1 MAETKKKKPA
11 LGKGLEALFGDMST
25 PVSTESAK
33 KAQGKDNSEEKDGI
47 ISVSLDRIKPNAMQ
61 PRKVFDEEDIESL
74 ADSITEH
81 GVIMPVM
88 LKKSGKGYEIVAG
101 ERRWRAARKAG
112 LKEVPAIIRDL
123 SAEENALFAIIENMQ
138 RVDLNPLEEAN
149 AFKNVMDNFG
159 FTQEAVAKS
168 VGKSRPYVANTLRLL
183 KLPPKIQEYI
193 SQGSLSAGH
202 ANALG
207 QVRDAGLQE
216 TLAAQIVREGLS
228 VREAEAA
235 AAKIAS
241 GGSAKKKKAKAR
253 EKSRDVQNVE
263 EELTSLFGTRVTLGS
278 DGRKGVIEIHYY
290 SRDELDGLIDVL
302 RKAGEK

>member
-1 MAETKKKKPA
+1 MAEKKKKPA

-25 PVSTESAK
+25 SVPTSSSSGRTQKGDNIESA
-33 KAQGKDNSEEKDGI
+33 GDI
-47 ISVSLDRIKPNAMQ
+47 LSVSIDKIKPNAMQ
-61 PRKVFDEEDIESL
+61 PRKVFAEESIASL

-81 GVIMPVM
+81 GVIQPVM

-123 SAEENALFAIIENMQ
+123 SPEENALFAIIENMQ
-138 RVDLNPLEEAN
+138 REDLNPIEEAN
-149 AFKNVMDNFG
+149 AFKNVMESFG

-183 KLPPKIQEYI
+183 KLSPKIQEYI
-193 SQGSLSAGH
+193 SQGSLSSGH

-207 QVRDAGLQE
+207 AVKDKELKE
-216 TLAAQIVREGLS
+216 TLAAQIVRDGLS

-235 AAKIAS
+235 AARIAS
-241 GGSAKKKKAKAR
+241 GNVKKAKKAKPR
-253 EKSRDVQNVE
+253 EKNPEVRHIE

-290 SRDELDGLIDVL
+290 SRDELDGLIETL
-302 RKAGEK
+302 RSVGK

>member
-1 MAETKKKKPA
+1 MAEAKKRKPA
-11 LGKGLEALFGDMST
+11 LGKGLEALFGEMAT
-25 PVSTESAK
+25 PVSTETVTK
-33 KAQGKDNSEEKDGI
+33 EEKKDSDTTTDGM
-47 ISVSLDRIKPNAMQ
+47 ISISIDKIKPNAMQ
-61 PRKVFDEEDIESL
+61 PRKVFEEEDIESL
-74 ADSITEH
+74 TNSITEH
-81 GVIMPVM
+81 GVIFPVM

-123 SAEENALFAIIENMQ
+123 SPEENALYAIIENMQ
-138 RVDLNPLEEAN
+138 RVDLNPMEEAN
-149 AFKNVMDNFG
+149 AFKNVMSSFG

-183 KLPPKIQEYI
+183 KLPAKIQQYI
-193 SQGSLSAGH
+193 TEGSITSGH

-207 QVRDAGLQE
+207 SIKDSAAQDI
-216 TLAAQIVREGLS
+216 LAVQIVREGLS

-235 AAKIAS
+235 AAKITS
-241 GGSAKKKKAKAR
+241 GVSAKKKKAKPR
-253 EKSRDVQNVE
+253 EKSYEVRAIED
-263 EELTSLFGTRVTLGS
+263 ELTSLFGTRVTLGT

-302 RKAGEK
+302 KKVGK